1 MEIETKEFKNLK
13 NMLLSSDEDF
23 EVAIQNL
30 NNLKLKP
37 IYSILLAKNLSLEK
51 RKDFFD
57 KLIDSATTT
66 YFEKFKKSFKRR
78 YGQDYESIDL
88 SWKTIYLKIKED
100 YTNDEEVKEAFKF
113 AFANEFKEGLIMTS
127 DWDFINDVELNIT
140 W

>member
-1 MEIETKEFKNLK
+1 MEIETKEFENLK

-37 IYSILLAKNLSLEK
+37 IYSILLAKSLSLEK

-66 YFEKFKKSFKRR
+66 YFETFKKSFKRR
-78 YGQDYESIDL
+78 YGEDYESIDL

-127 DWDFINDVELNIT
+127 DWDFINDVKLNIT